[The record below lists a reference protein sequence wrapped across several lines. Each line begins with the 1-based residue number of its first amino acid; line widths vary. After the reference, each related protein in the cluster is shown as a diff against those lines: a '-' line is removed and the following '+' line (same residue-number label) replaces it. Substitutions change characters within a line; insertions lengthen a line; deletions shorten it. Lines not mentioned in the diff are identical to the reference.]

1 MKSCF
6 ASLVHV
12 SNVRPFWARAIR
24 AALVWFVFVAIGIA
38 MGEVLFGFQAGF
50 VGWVVCFT
58 DDATISG
65 RRFAGAVVVTFVGA
79 LVTVIGSIAGN
90 TVVGS
95 VVATAG
101 IGFCAVL
108 FAIAGPN
115 GQKKGLV
122 TMFLTIFAIGF
133 PTSVDDAIGLG
144 VASIVGGGGAMLL
157 MLAWLPFERG
167 RSKSAIA
174 ARLFDSAA
182 NLVGLYAQ
190 EQSDTTIIEARTSI
204 TGVIQD
210 VFSDAGYIIG
220 GGGRDWLIERIELAT
235 NILRAASA
243 FTDVRAITSRPHT
256 EEIREMYGAVGQVC
270 SAEADRIRSG
280 GSEPVDLARAV
291 QAFSAVSAQIRDDSA
306 IATGGGA
313 LLDLR
318 RSVVALDIDNRQTA
332 TPDAPETRI
341 ARVRFGRGPLS
352 LVYINLRYDTILRR
366 HLLRY
371 LALIVVSTLLYKL
384 LDIPDGFFIPMG
396 INIMLQPDLGTG
408 FTRLQ
413 IFSVGTVIGSVI
425 GAVIGVALGS
435 MPIAIAAITAGTLF
449 CMTAFVLKTY
459 WSFAIGISMFIIA
472 GLGLLIQ
479 GGWGLAGWRIA
490 NTLIAAA
497 FVGTGLIALWPS
509 RGKALVPR
517 ECALVLNQL
526 AKRLTDVVGRA
537 SPADVEAQRRRV
549 VAHEGQL
556 GLRVEQYSKEP
567 GHSQAK
573 LDQFR
578 SIVIQIK
585 QIDSAI
591 ADLNTTLNAEQLSLS
606 EPTRDLSER
615 VATTIRRAATALEH
629 SSPAADLPR
638 LVASDAPRPLPP
650 IDAELTCIGVGAQSL
665 CAYLPDKAGGAS
677 QGSD

>member
-1 MKSCF
+1 MKSYF
-6 ASLVHV
+6 ASLIQV
-12 SNVRPFWARAIR
+12 SNVRPFWARATR

-50 VGWVVCFT
+50 VGWIVCFT
-58 DDATISG
+58 DDAAISG
-65 RRFAGAVVVTFVGA
+65 RRFAGAIVVTLVGA

-133 PTSVDDAIGLG
+133 PMSVGDAAGLG
-144 VASIVGGGGAMLL
+144 IASIVGGGGAMLL

-167 RSKSAIA
+167 RSKSDVA

-190 EQSDTTIIEARTSI
+190 EQPDTAILEARTSI
-204 TGVIQD
+204 
-210 VFSDAGYIIG
+210 
-220 GGGRDWLIERIELAT
+220 
-235 NILRAASA
+235 ASA
-243 FTDVRAITSRPHT
+243 FTDVRAITCRPHT
-256 EEIREMYGAVGQVC
+256 EEIREMYRAVGQVC

-280 GSEPVDLARAV
+280 ESAPVDLTRAV
-291 QAFSAVSAQIRDDSA
+291 RAFGAVSAQIRDDSA
-306 IATGGGA
+306 IATGDGA

-318 RSVVALDIDNRQTA
+318 HSVVALDIDNRQTA
-332 TPDAPETRI
+332 TPDTPETRI

-366 HLLRY
+366 RLLRY
-371 LALIVVSTLLYKL
+371 LTLIVAATLLYKL
-384 LDIPDGFFIPMG
+384 SDIPAGFFIPMG

-413 IFSVGTVIGSVI
+413 IFSVGTVIGSVL
-425 GAVIGVALGS
+425 GAAIGVTLVS
-435 MPIAIAAITAGTLF
+435 MPIAVAAITAGVLF
-449 CMTAFVLKTY
+449 CVTAFILKTY

-497 FVGTGLIALWPS
+497 FVGAGLIALWPT
-509 RGKALVPR
+509 RGRTLVPR

-526 AKRLTDVVGRA
+526 ARRLTDVVGRA

-567 GHSQAK
+567 GHSSEARPVPFHRHPDQANRWRHCGPEH
-573 LDQFR
+573 D
-578 SIVIQIK
+578 
-585 QIDSAI
+585 A
-591 ADLNTTLNAEQLSLS
+591 
-606 EPTRDLSER
+606 
-615 VATTIRRAATALEH
+615 RRRTA
-629 SSPAADLPR
+629 
-638 LVASDAPRPLPP
+638 RPNR
-650 IDAELTCIGVGAQSL
+650 AHT
-665 CAYLPDKAGGAS
+665 
-677 QGSD
+677 